1 MSRFYSYLNTAKQIV
16 SDYNGTVPLS
26 GWLKNYYASRKQM
39 GSRDRREVSQL
50 VYQYYR
56 LGNACKNEPIE
67 TRFAI
72 SIFLCNDKPNEL
84 LSLLKPEWNQSI
96 EMSYLDKMAMIDGF
110 DSFDIFPFT
119 DELSIEGMYKSGFC
133 NTHLFQPFLFLR
145 IRPNQLEIVIQKL
158 TSNNIDFLQLRK
170 NCLVLDNTTKVDD
183 ILLIDKEVVIQ
194 DYSSQLIGTFLN
206 FFKLLRQNNSKQLK
220 VWDCC
225 AASGG
230 KSILAVDILGKIN
243 LTVSDIRETII
254 HNLRKRFERAGISKY
269 QSFIIDVSKKNTQF
283 EKQKFD
289 LIICD
294 APCSGSGTWGR
305 TPENLVHFKKEQIS
319 YYSNLQKTIV
329 SNVIGSLE
337 KGGYLLY
344 ITCSVYEEE
353 NEGVVSFLLN
363 QFQELELKKQE
374 LILGYALE
382 TENKADSMF
391 AALFKYKSV

>member
-96 EMSYLDKMAMIDGF
+96 EMPYLDKMAMIDGF

-206 FFKLLRQNNSKQLK
+206 FFKLLKQNNSKQLK

-294 APCSGSGTWGR
+294 APWSGSGTWGR

-391 AALFKYKSV
+391 AALFKYN

>member
-363 QFQELELKKQE
+363 QFQEMELKKQE

-382 TENKADSMF
+382 TEKKADSMF
-391 AALFKYKSV
+391 AALFKYN